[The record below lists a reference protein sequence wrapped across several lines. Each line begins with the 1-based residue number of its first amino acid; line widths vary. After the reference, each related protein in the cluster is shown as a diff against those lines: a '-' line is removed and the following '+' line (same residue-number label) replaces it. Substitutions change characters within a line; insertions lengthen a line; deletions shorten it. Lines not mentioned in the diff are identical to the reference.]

1 MPDVELPIWLDE
13 IKQNIKTQ
21 LLAANEEVVDAGDE
35 TAEDTAHCSKKQ
47 QKTRKTHKVNQI
59 ESLIGFEKEDM
70 TAVPVHDEVPTLPS
84 YEGDIHEHT
93 KAIILSF
100 VNVEAN
106 WAMQR
111 AK

>member
-59 ESLIGFEKEDM
+59 ESLIGFEKKDM

-106 WAMQR
+106 WAM
-111 AK
+111 